1 MPLRCPPPGPAAL
14 GGLPRVGVGRRTLW
28 RVFQRRRGH
37 PWFFASAPPGD
48 PRAGGRFDLP
58 APDGAC
64 YLATSKTAAALEALR
79 DFGEGL
85 LPEAALRRRAA
96 AWVVAPSTAPAAV
109 RLTAAAARGA
119 GVTAA
124 LWAGEDRA
132 CTQAWAANL
141 HRAGWRA
148 AYHGVAHDPA
158 GRLRS
163 VSLFDRAGAHPPY
176 DDEAWR
182 HEVEPLDG
190 PDVRAVLRRYGITV
204 TRSDPELP
212 FIALEDAGLP
222 EGPTP

>member
-14 GGLPRVGVGRRTLW
+14 GGLPRLRLGRRTVW

-37 PWFFASAPPGD
+37 PWFFAAVPPGD
-48 PRAGGRFDLP
+48 PGAGGRFDLL

-64 YLATSKTAAALEALR
+64 YLATSKTAAVLEALQGY
-79 DFGEGL
+79 GEGL
-85 LPEAALRRRAA
+85 LPDNALRRRAA
-96 AWVVAPSTAPAAV
+96 ARIDAPVTAPPAV

-124 LWAGEDRA
+124 LWAGEDRG

-148 AYHGVAHDPA
+148 AHHGIAHDPA
-158 GRLRS
+158 GRLRA
-163 VSLFDRAGAHPPY
+163 VTLFDRAGAHLPY
-176 DDEAWR
+176 DDEAWQ
-182 HEVEPLDG
+182 HDVEPLDV
-190 PDVRAVLRRYGITV
+190 PDVRAALRRHGITV

-212 FIALEDAGLP
+212 FVALDDAGLP
-222 EGPTP
+222 EGPAT